1 MNYVKDG
8 DNFLISMAQGDD
20 VIASILAVVKQ
31 EGIDSASISGIGAV
45 KDVTLGFYNLSR
57 KEYDQK
63 PFSGNFELVSC
74 LGNVSEKEGEPFVH
88 AHVSMSGPDFN
99 TISGHLF
106 SAKIAV
112 VGEFVLRPFENK
124 VVRKMDDDVGLAV
137 WDLYRAG

>member
-1 MNYVKDG
+1 MNYIKDG
-8 DNFLISMAQGDD
+8 DNFLISMAQDDD
-20 VIASILAVVKQ
+20 VIKSILTVVEK
-31 EGIDSASISGIGAV
+31 ENLHSAAISGIGAV

-106 SAKIAV
+106 RAKIAV